1 MPGQRTQYRRGQG
14 NGAQLPL
21 DFAYGHVQPQALEV
35 EKAVLGALM
44 IDREAYMEVCELLN
58 IESFYDPRH
67 QKIYAAIQQL
77 GVEEKPIDVLT
88 VTDMLGKNG
97 TLAEVGGP
105 GYVAELSS
113 LVATSANI
121 AYHAN
126 IVAQKYLSR
135 QLITYTSVIG
145 TKAFDETCDVNDVI
159 SEAESMLY
167 NIAQKNVKKDYVH
180 VKPLIKEAE
189 EIMQTASKNDGDVT
203 GISTGYTRLNDLTSG
218 WQNSDLVIIAGRPAM
233 GKTAFALS
241 MAKNIAADQKI
252 PMAFFS
258 LEMSGVQLVN
268 RLISNNCEIEGKK
281 ILNGSLNREEWERFD
296 KTIQHLIDAPLYI
309 DDTPGLSVFE
319 LRTKA
324 MRLAKEHQIKL
335 IMVDYLQLMNAN
347 GMRFNSRQEE
357 VSTISRSLKVL
368 AKELNIPVIA
378 LSQLNRGLEGRNGIE
393 GKRPMLSDLR
403 ESGAIEQ
410 DADMVVFVH
419 RPEYFGLTQ
428 GPNGEDYVG
437 KAEIIIAK
445 HRKGATDTV
454 LLDFKGE
461 YTRFENPEDNELR
474 ALPIIEGGEIRGSK
488 VNGDSYQT
496 VGGEAF
502 GDVTMELPPT
512 INGPAPY

>member
-21 DFAYGHVQPQALEV
+21 DFAYGHVQPQAPEV

-44 IDREAYMEVCELLN
+44 IDREAYMEVCELLHV
-58 IESFYDPRH
+58 ESFYDPRH
-67 QKIYAAIQQL
+67 QKIYEAIQQL
-77 GVEEKPIDVLT
+77 GMEEKPIDVLT

-113 LVATSANI
+113 MVATSANI

-145 TKAFDETCDVNDVI
+145 TKAFDETCDVKDVI

-167 NIAQKNVKKDYVH
+167 NISQTNVKKDYVH

-378 LSQLNRGLEGRNGIE
+378 LSQLNRGLEGRTGPE

-419 RPEYFGLTQ
+419 RPEYFGLLN

-461 YTRFENPEDNELR
+461 YTRFENPEDNALR
-474 ALPIIEGGEIRGSK
+474 ALPITEGGEILGSK
-488 VNGDSYQT
+488 VNGENYQT

-502 GDVTMELPPT
+502 GDVPVELPPT